1 MRTSSAPYPGATD
14 VVAGQ
19 RVSLRWLDAYQPVG
33 WGPVTSAL
41 PNRVASVPPMLASA
55 GIGTATDGG
64 NSAAAAEAVASPWSW
79 SKSPLPWAIVAVVL
93 GLAILHFVHWRPI
106 KG

>member
-1 MRTSSAPYPGATD
+1 MSRAPYPGATD

-19 RVSLRWLDAYQPVG
+19 RVALRWSDAYSPVG
-33 WGPVTSAL
+33 YGPITSAL

-55 GIGTATDGG
+55 GIGTAGDAG
-64 NSAAAAEAVASPWSW
+64 NSTGAAEAAASPWSW
-79 SKSPLPWAIVAVVL
+79 SKSPLPWAIVFVVV
-93 GLAILHFVHWRPI
+93 GLTILHFVHWRPM